1 MEIGLIKRKSRLE
14 EQIPIMNIRH
24 PDWDL
29 QYPGLNS
36 NVLKPK
42 KAISVFAKKISET
55 YAVNY

>member
-36 NVLKPK
+36 NVLKTEESNF
-42 KAISVFAKKISET
+42 SVRKKISET
-55 YAVNY
+55 YAVSY